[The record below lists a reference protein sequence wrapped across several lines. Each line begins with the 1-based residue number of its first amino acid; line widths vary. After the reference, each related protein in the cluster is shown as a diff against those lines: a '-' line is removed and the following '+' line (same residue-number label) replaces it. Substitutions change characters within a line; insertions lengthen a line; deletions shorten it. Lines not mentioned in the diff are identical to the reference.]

1 MPSRHIRFDWA
12 IKRLLRNK
20 ANYVVL
26 EGFLSELL
34 HTDIKI
40 HTLLES
46 EGNQQTEEDK
56 INRVDILAETQD
68 SELILIEVQNNSQL
82 DYFHRMLY
90 GVSQLVTEYL
100 EQGEEYGKI
109 RKIYSVNI
117 VYFNLGKGDDYIYR
131 HRCEFVGMNLG
142 DILKPTLAQEKK
154 YQIEKV
160 ADIFPEY
167 YLLKVKNFKGLA
179 KNSLEEWIYFLKNS
193 EIKEE
198 FEAKGM
204 VEAKETLRVN
214 NLSEEER
221 VAYKRYMNNK
231 SYEASILSTQEFEVQ
246 WQAEQIEQAEIRG
259 REIGREIGRE
269 EGKRSILLE
278 QLERRFPEITS
289 QVSAAFEGLNSQD
302 LDSLA
307 DAMWDF
313 QTSDDLLHWLRERT
327 I

>member
-1 MPSRHIRFDWA
+1 MPSKHIHFDWA

-46 EGNQQTEEDK
+46 EDNQQTEEDK
-56 INRVDILAETQD
+56 SNRVDILAETQD

-82 DYFHRMLY
+82 DYLHLMLY
-90 GVSQLVTEYL
+90 GVSQLVTKYL
-100 EQGEEYGKI
+100 EQGEKYGKI

-131 HRCEFVGMNLG
+131 QRCEFAGMNLG
-142 DILKPTLAQEKK
+142 DILEPTLAQEKK

-167 YLLKVKNFKGLA
+167 YLLKVNNFQGLA

-198 FEAKGM
+198 FTAKGI
-204 VEAKETLRVN
+204 VEAKEILRVN

-221 VAYKRYMNNK
+221 VAYRR
-231 SYEASILSTQEFEVQ
+231 YEASILSPQQF
-246 WQAEQIEQAEIRG
+246 
-259 REIGREIGRE
+259 
-269 EGKRSILLE
+269 
-278 QLERRFPEITS
+278 
-289 QVSAAFEGLNSQD
+289 
-302 LDSLA
+302 
-307 DAMWDF
+307 
-313 QTSDDLLHWLRERT
+313 
-327 I
+327 

>member
-1 MPSRHIRFDWA
+1 MPDKHIRFDWA

-34 HTDIKI
+34 NQDLKIK
-40 HTLLES
+40 TLLES
-46 EGNQQTEEDK
+46 ESNQQTEEDK
-56 INRVDILAETQD
+56 ANRVDILAETQN

-100 EQGEEYGKI
+100 EQGQEYGKI

-131 HRCEFVGMNLG
+131 LRPEFVGMNLG
-142 DILKPTLAQEKK
+142 EVLKPTPAQEKK
-154 YQIEKV
+154 YKIEKV

-167 YLLKVKNFKGLA
+167 YLLKVRNFKGEA
-179 KNSLEEWIYFLKNS
+179 KTTLQEWIYFLKNS

-198 FEAKGM
+198 FAAKGM

-214 NLSEEER
+214 NLSEQER
-221 VAYKRYMNNK
+221 AAYKRYMENK
-231 SYEASILSTQEFEVQ
+231 SYEASIRSTQEFEAQ
-246 WQAEQIEQAEIRG
+246 WQIEQIEQAEIRG
-259 REIGREIGRE
+259 MQRGIQQGVEQKTIAIARACKQQGLDVETIMAITQLSREDIEA
-269 EGKRSILLE
+269 L
-278 QLERRFPEITS
+278 
-289 QVSAAFEGLNSQD
+289 
-302 LDSLA
+302 
-307 DAMWDF
+307 
-313 QTSDDLLHWLRERT
+313 
-327 I
+327 